1 MAEEMTTAPIC
12 VEFPPPMPASPTATP
27 EHIKDVN
34 TRYHDAAAG
43 EYDAKWGIDFGAT
56 GQEQVRLKLAK
67 ALGGPAGRS
76 FGDGL
81 EIGSG
86 TGYFSLN
93 LLQLGAIER
102 LTATD
107 ISPGMLKRLSTTAEE
122 LGLEAET
129 VATEAEELP
138 FEDESFDL
146 VFGHAVLHH
155 IPDLDRAFAEFR
167 RVLRP
172 GGTIAFAGEP
182 SRYGDRL
189 AALPKRTGIAVAPLW
204 RRLVGAEPRAVAE
217 AEQSNGHALEGEV
230 DVHAFAPADLR
241 RLLARAGFEERR
253 VGGEEL
259 LANAWGWGLRT
270 VESTAEPDSVSWGW
284 RSFAF
289 RSYIALQKVDTRLLE
304 PRLPA
309 ELFYN
314 LLVSARKPA

>member
-1 MAEEMTTAPIC
+1 
-12 VEFPPPMPASPTATP
+12 MPASPTATP

-34 TRYHDAAAG
+34 TRYHDAAAD
-43 EYDAKWGIDFGAT
+43 EYDAKWGIDFGET
-56 GQEQVRLKLAK
+56 GQEQVRQKIAK
-67 ALGGPAGRS
+67 ALGGRAES

-107 ISPGMLKRLSTTAEE
+107 ISPGMLSRLSATAVS
-122 LGLEAET
+122 LGLKVDT
-129 VATEAEELP
+129 VRTEAEELP
-138 FEDESFDL
+138 FADERFDI

-155 IPDLDRAFAEFR
+155 IPDLEKAFAEFR

-172 GGTIAFAGEP
+172 GGAIVFCGEP

-189 AALPKRTGIAVAPLW
+189 AALPKRTGMLVAPAW
-204 RRLVGAEPRAVAE
+204 RRLVGARERTVAE
-217 AEQSNGHALEGEV
+217 ADQSEGHSFEGEV
-230 DVHAFAPADLR
+230 DVHAFAPSDLR
-241 RLLARAGFEERR
+241 RLLDAAGFEQRR

-259 LANAWGWGLRT
+259 LANAWGWSLRT
-270 VESTAEPDSVSWGW
+270 VESTAEPDSVPWGW

-289 RSYIALQKVDTRLLE
+289 RSYIALQKVDSRLLE
-304 PRLPA
+304 PHLPA

-314 LLVSARKPA
+314 LLLSARKPA

>member
-1 MAEEMTTAPIC
+1 
-12 VEFPPPMPASPTATP
+12 VPASPTATP

-34 TRYHDAAAG
+34 TRYHDAAAD
-43 EYDAKWGIDFGAT
+43 EYDAKWGIDFGDT

-67 ALGGPAGRS
+67 ALGGPRGQS

-107 ISPGMLKRLSTTAEE
+107 ISPGMLKRLSATAES
-122 LGLEAET
+122 LGLAVET

-155 IPDLDRAFAEFR
+155 IPGLDRAFAEFR

-172 GGTIAFAGEP
+172 GGVVAFCGEP

-189 AALPKRTGIAVAPLW
+189 AAVPKRAGTIAAPAW
-204 RRLVGAEPRAVAE
+204 RRVVRARRRSIPE
-217 AEQSNGHALEGEV
+217 AEQSTGHALESEV

-241 RLLARAGFEERR
+241 RLLREGGFEDRR

-270 VESTAEPDSVSWGW
+270 VESTAEPESVSFGW
-284 RSFAF
+284 RRFAF

-304 PRLPA
+304 PHLPA

-314 LLVSARKPA
+314 LLVSARKPL

>member
-1 MAEEMTTAPIC
+1 
-12 VEFPPPMPASPTATP
+12 MPASPTATP

-34 TRYHDAAAG
+34 TRYHDAAAS
-43 EYDAKWGIDFGAT
+43 EYDAKWGIDFGDV
-56 GQEQVRLKLAK
+56 GKDQVRGKLVK
-67 ALGGPAGRS
+67 ALGGASGET
-76 FGDGL
+76 FGDAL

-93 LLQLGAIER
+93 LVQLGLIGN

-107 ISPGMLKRLSTTAEE
+107 ISPGMLEQLASTAEG
-122 LGLEAET
+122 LGLENVTT
-129 VATEAEELP
+129 VVTEAETLP

-146 VFGHAVLHH
+146 VLGHAVLHH
-155 IPDLDRAFAEFR
+155 IPDLDGAFAEFK

-172 GGTIAFAGEP
+172 GGRIVFAGEP

-189 AALPKRTGIAVAPLW
+189 AALPKRTGVFVAPLW
-204 RRLVGAEPRAVAE
+204 RRAVGAHERAVAE
-217 AEQSNGHALEGEV
+217 TEQSDGHSLEGEV

-241 RLLARAGFEERR
+241 RLLERAGFDDRH

-270 VESTAEPDSVSWGW
+270 VESSAEPDTVPFGW
-284 RSFAF
+284 RKFAF
-289 RSYIALQKVDTRLLE
+289 RSYIALQKVDTRFLE

-314 LLVSARKPA
+314 LLVSARRP

>member
-1 MAEEMTTAPIC
+1 MDAAY
-12 VEFPPPMPASPTATP
+12 
-27 EHIKDVN
+27 IKDVN
-34 TRYHDAAAG
+34 TRYHDAAAH

-56 GQEQVRLKLAK
+56 GQRQVRLKLVK
-67 ALGGPAGRS
+67 ALGGLDGQS
-76 FGDGL
+76 FGDAL

-93 LLQLGAIER
+93 LLQLGVIGT

-107 ISPGMLKRLSTTAEE
+107 ISPGMLAQLAETAGA
-122 LGLEAET
+122 LGLDVET

-138 FEDESFDL
+138 FDDESFDL

-155 IPDLDRAFAEFR
+155 IPDLEKAFSEFR

-172 GGTIAFAGEP
+172 GGVIAFAGEP

-189 AALPKRTGIAVAPLW
+189 AAVPKRTGTIVAPVW
-204 RRLVGAEPRAVAE
+204 RRLFGAQPRTVPE
-217 AEQSNGHALEGEV
+217 AEQSEGHALEGEV

-241 RLLARAGFEERR
+241 RILGATGFEDRH

-270 VESTAEPDSVSWGW
+270 VESSAEPDSVPWGW

-289 RSYIALQKVDTRLLE
+289 RSYIALQKVDTRFLE
-304 PRLPA
+304 PHLPA

-314 LLVSARKPA
+314 LLVSGRKPAT

>member
-1 MAEEMTTAPIC
+1 
-12 VEFPPPMPASPTATP
+12 MPASPTATP

-34 TRYHDAAAG
+34 TRYHDAAAD
-43 EYDAKWGIDFGAT
+43 EYDAKWGIDFGDT
-56 GQEQVRLKLAK
+56 GQEQVRLKLVK
-67 ALGGPAGRS
+67 ALGGLDGRS
-76 FGDGL
+76 FGDAL

-93 LLQLGAIER
+93 LVQLGAIER

-107 ISPGMLKRLSTTAEE
+107 ISPGMLKRLATTAAG
-122 LGLEAET
+122 LGLSGVST

-138 FEDESFDL
+138 FEDASFDL

-155 IPDLDRAFAEFR
+155 IPDLNRAFAEFR

-172 GGTIAFAGEP
+172 GGMIAFAGEP

-189 AALPKRTGIAVAPLW
+189 AALPKRAGMLAAPAW
-204 RRLVGAEPRAVAE
+204 RRLVGARRRAVAE
-217 AEQSNGHALEGEV
+217 TEQSHGHALEGEV

-241 RLLARAGFEERR
+241 QLLRDGGFEQRH

-270 VESTAEPDSVSWGW
+270 VESSAEPDSVSWGW
-284 RSFAF
+284 RNFAF
-289 RSYIALQKVDTRLLE
+289 RSYIALQRVDTRVLE
-304 PRLPA
+304 PYLPA

>member
-1 MAEEMTTAPIC
+1 
-12 VEFPPPMPASPTATP
+12 MPASPTVTP
-27 EHIKDVN
+27 QHIKDVN
-34 TRYHDAAAG
+34 TRYHDAAAE
-43 EYDAKWGIDFGAT
+43 EYDAKWGIDFGAI
-56 GQEQVRLKLAK
+56 GQEQVRLKLVK
-67 ALGGPAGRS
+67 ALGGLEGRR
-76 FGDGL
+76 FGDAL

-93 LLQLGAIER
+93 LVQLGVIER

-107 ISPGMLKRLSTTAEE
+107 ISPGMLKRLATTATD
-122 LGLEAET
+122 LGLDDVST
-129 VATEAEELP
+129 VVTEAEELP

-172 GGTIAFAGEP
+172 GGVVAFAGEP

-189 AALPKRTGIAVAPLW
+189 AAVPKRTGTVLAPAW
-204 RRLVGAEPRAVAE
+204 RRLTGSRRRLVAE
-217 AEQSNGHALEGEV
+217 ADQSHGHSLESEV

-241 RLLARAGFEERR
+241 RLLREGGFERRR

-259 LANAWGWGLRT
+259 LSNAWGWGLRT
-270 VESTAEPDSVSWGW
+270 VESSAEPDSVPMRW
-284 RSFAF
+284 RRFAF
-289 RSYIALQKVDTRLLE
+289 RSYIALQQVDTRLLE
-304 PRLPA
+304 PHLPA

-314 LLVSARKPA
+314 LLVSGEKPA

>member
-1 MAEEMTTAPIC
+1 
-12 VEFPPPMPASPTATP
+12 MPASPTASA

-34 TRYHDAAAG
+34 TRYHDAAAE
-43 EYDAKWGIDFGAT
+43 EYDAKWGIDFGET
-56 GQEQVRLKLAK
+56 GQEQVRQKLAK
-67 ALGGPAGRS
+67 ALGGRGGQR

-93 LLQLGAIER
+93 LLRLGVLER

-107 ISPGMLKRLSTTAEE
+107 ISPGMLSRLSATAAG
-122 LGLEAET
+122 LGLEVDA
-129 VATEAEELP
+129 VRTEAEELP
-138 FEDESFDL
+138 FGDERFDI

-155 IPDLDRAFAEFR
+155 IPDLHKAFAEFR

-172 GGTIAFAGEP
+172 GGAVVFCGEP

-189 AALPKRTGIAVAPLW
+189 AALPKRAGMLVAPAW
-204 RRLVGAEPRAVAE
+204 RRLLGARERAVPE
-217 AEQSNGHALEGEV
+217 AEQSEGHSFEGEV

-241 RLLARAGFEERR
+241 RLLDEAGFEQRH

-259 LANAWGWGLRT
+259 LANAWGWSLRT
-270 VESTAEPDSVSWGW
+270 VESTAEPDSVPWGW

-289 RSYIALQKVDTRLLE
+289 RSYIALQKIDTRLLE

-314 LLVSARKPA
+314 LLASGRKPRVVD

>member
-1 MAEEMTTAPIC
+1 
-12 VEFPPPMPASPTATP
+12 MPAAPTATP

-56 GQEQVRLKLAK
+56 GQRQVLLKLSK
-67 ALGGPAGRS
+67 ALGGLEGER

-93 LLQLGAIER
+93 LVQMGVVER

-107 ISPGMLKRLSTTAEE
+107 ISPGMLERLSATAGE

-129 VATEAEELP
+129 VVAEAEALP

-155 IPDLDRAFAEFR
+155 IPDVERAFAEFR

-172 GGTIAFAGEP
+172 GGAVAFCGEP

-189 AALPKRTGIAVAPLW
+189 AAAPKRAGILAAPAW
-204 RRLVGAEPRAVAE
+204 RRAVGARPRAVPE
-217 AEQSNGHALEGEV
+217 CEQSHGHALEGEV
-230 DVHAFAPADLR
+230 DVHAFAPSDLR
-241 RLLARAGFEERR
+241 RLLREGGFERRR

-270 VESTAEPDSVSWGW
+270 VEASAEPDSVSWSW
-284 RSFAF
+284 RRFAF
-289 RSYIALQKVDTRLLE
+289 NSYIALQKVDTRLLE

-314 LLVSARKPA
+314 LLLSGRKPA